1 MWTNAAIFDIWQD
14 GVSGFGWPKHLY
26 SKFLTKSGNTHRSG
40 NGSRCQE
47 ISRSHIT
54 SCNGM
59 MGQLL
64 LHRPVHVPE
73 VGPETRQVKI
83 CFMDCSKWLWH
94 CVLRITKLY
103 KNKNRLFSLDKTII
117 VSVST
122 QYCSSKRGLCSVLSG
137 EIAQMVRRLLRI
149 LKASFLGLFRT

>member
-1 MWTNAAIFDIWQD
+1 MLQYLT
-14 GVSGFGWPKHLY
+14 FGKMVGRVLGGQNTFTQT
-26 SKFLTKSGNTHRSG
+26 KFLTKSGNTHRSG

-149 LKASFLGLFRT
+149 LNVLEPNTNM